1 MKYKHYT
8 PQEIAAFLEP
18 HRAALVDA
26 IQKAAG
32 RLGCTCYPEYIRML
46 KKRVIVDAEARKLYA
61 YILDLAKNTP
71 ADEKAAKNQLFRIG
85 GKMAFFLSAPD
96 PAARRKTA
104 ARNLSLPHGVF
115 SVLPLR

>member
-1 MKYKHYT
+1 MKYRQYT
-8 PQEIAAFLEP
+8 PREIAAFLEP

-26 IQKAAG
+26 IQTAAKK
-32 RLGCTCYPEYIRML
+32 LGCTCYPEYIRIL

-85 GKMAFFLSAPD
+85 RKMAFFLSAPA
-96 PAARRKTA
+96 PAARR
-104 ARNLSLPHGVF
+104 
-115 SVLPLR
+115 

>member
-18 HRAALVDA
+18 HRARLMDA
-26 IQKAAG
+26 IQAAAKK
-32 RLGCTCYPEYIRML
+32 LGCTCYPEYIRML

-96 PAARRKTA
+96 PAARR
-104 ARNLSLPHGVF
+104 
-115 SVLPLR
+115 